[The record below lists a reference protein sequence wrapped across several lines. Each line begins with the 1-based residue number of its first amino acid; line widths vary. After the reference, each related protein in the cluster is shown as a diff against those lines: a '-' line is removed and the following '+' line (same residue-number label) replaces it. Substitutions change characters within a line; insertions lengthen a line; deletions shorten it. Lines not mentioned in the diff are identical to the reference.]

1 MTTLSLTEIARAV
14 GREWGVSFEE
24 MRRNWRNAGH
34 REVPAV
40 TARSVAMWL
49 AKLEGGHAMRDICP
63 FFGLRDVNYG
73 GELIR
78 KVHYRLWHDAAFRRR
93 VTRVKGALGLVTMR
107 EAA

>member
-14 GREWGVSFEE
+14 GREWGVRFED
-24 MRRNWRNAGH
+24 MRRNWRNAWH

-63 FFGLRDVNYG
+63 FFGLRD
-73 GELIR
+73 
-78 KVHYRLWHDAAFRRR
+78 DAAFRRR